1 MILARP
7 ALTAC
12 LMFALT
18 PVASAQ
24 QQASPAAPAAPVK
37 PVAPG
42 TAPQG
47 TGDYLS
53 RMDTDGDRRIS
64 LLEYQEWLTY
74 AFDGMDRNRDGV
86 LAGEQPG
93 GRARLSPAP
102 HARLATVRRRTSRS
116 GFLDAKELAAR
127 RRDADPAYLPAAMA
141 VLWSG
146 PRPHYRLRR
155 ADFSPLNRS
164 GRTSGLKAALRSDHR
179 ISNHGLTSR
188 RRMVLY
194 PRHQPLR
201 RRPAS
206 ASTRSTSRRR

>member
-7 ALTAC
+7 VLIAC

-37 PVAPG
+37 PTAPG

-86 LAGEQPG
+86 LTPDEQPG
-93 GRARLSPAP
+93 GRGKAITRDAHRARVAE
-102 HARLATVRRRTSRS
+102 RFGRQDIDRS
-116 GFLDAKELAAR
+116 GFLDAKELAA
-127 RRDADPAYLPAAMA
+127 PPQ
-141 VLWSG
+141 
-146 PRPHYRLRR
+146 
-155 ADFSPLNRS
+155 
-164 GRTSGLKAALRSDHR
+164 GR
-179 ISNHGLTSR
+179 
-188 RRMVLY
+188 
-194 PRHQPLR
+194 
-201 RRPAS
+201 
-206 ASTRSTSRRR
+206 

>member
-7 ALTAC
+7 VLIAG

-37 PVAPG
+37 STAPG

-86 LAGEQPG
+86 LMPDEQPG
-93 GRARLSPAP
+93 GRGKAITRDAHRARVAE
-102 HARLATVRRRTSRS
+102 RFGRQDIDRS
-116 GFLDAKELAAR
+116 GFLDARELAA
-127 RRDADPAYLPAAMA
+127 PPQ
-141 VLWSG
+141 G
-146 PRPHYRLRR
+146 
-155 ADFSPLNRS
+155 
-164 GRTSGLKAALRSDHR
+164 K
-179 ISNHGLTSR
+179 
-188 RRMVLY
+188 
-194 PRHQPLR
+194 
-201 RRPAS
+201 
-206 ASTRSTSRRR
+206 